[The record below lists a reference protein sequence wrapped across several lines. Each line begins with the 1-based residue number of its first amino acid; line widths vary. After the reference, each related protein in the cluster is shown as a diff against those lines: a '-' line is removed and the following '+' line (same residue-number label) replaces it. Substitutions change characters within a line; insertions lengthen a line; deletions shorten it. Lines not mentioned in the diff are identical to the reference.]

1 MEARGSRK
9 ICPQPAAV
17 VEDTA
22 SHATAAAVMRDAVKT
37 DVAKLFVENHLVV
50 YVVALT
56 PPSSRDVI
64 NKAFCDYAAKYG
76 ELGVNA
82 SEALVNSGLLQNH
95 AGKTRFKMMHQ
106 GKDIA
111 IYKKDGKVMTVKM
124 D

>member
-1 MEARGSRK
+1 MIK
-9 ICPQPAAV
+9 PQPAAV

-22 SHATAAAVMRDAVKT
+22 SHATAAATNTRDAVKT
-37 DVAKLFVENHLVV
+37 DLAKLFVDSHIVV
-50 YVVALT
+50 YSSALT
-56 PPSSRDVI
+56 PPSSRDAI
-64 NKAFCDYAAKYG
+64 NKAFCDYAAKHG

-95 AGKTRFKMMHQ
+95 AGTTRFKMKHQ

-111 IYKKDGKVMTVKM
+111 IYKKDGKVMTIKE